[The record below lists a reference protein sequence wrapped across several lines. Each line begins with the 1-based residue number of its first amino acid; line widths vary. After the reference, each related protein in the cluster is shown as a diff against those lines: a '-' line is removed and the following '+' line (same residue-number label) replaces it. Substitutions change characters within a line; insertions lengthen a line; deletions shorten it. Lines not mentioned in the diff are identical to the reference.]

1 MYLSQ
6 KDSVK
11 GNKEIYEKTNRLKL
25 EMLAYM
31 EVKQGTKSGISLNKY
46 QQDKFE
52 KLIWLNKLMRGEQVW
67 AQFKKTFNG
76 ELDDFDWWILLVIII

>member
-1 MYLSQ
+1 
-6 KDSVK
+6 
-11 GNKEIYEKTNRLKL
+11 
-25 EMLAYM
+25 MLAYI

-52 KLIWLNKLMRGEQVW
+52 KLIWLNKLMKGELVW
-67 AQFKKTFNG
+67 AQFKKTFSG

>member
-1 MYLSQ
+1 
-6 KDSVK
+6 
-11 GNKEIYEKTNRLKL
+11 
-25 EMLAYM
+25 MLAYM

>member
-1 MYLSQ
+1 MYLSE